1 MTAFNIV
8 RFRVKPSQE
17 QAFLD
22 YHRNLR
28 PELKGFKRGVI
39 VKTGDRTFCIVG
51 EWASFQKIIAARPTM
66 IGMLDGIRDMLEDLG
81 NELGVTDPVSGEVAL
96 QLRVAKPKKA
106 KAKAGAAK
114 KSKAKK
120 RR

>member
-8 RFRVKPSQE
+8 RFRVKPGHE

-22 YHRNLR
+22 YHRNLK

-39 VKTGDRTFCIVG
+39 VKTGERTFCFVG
-51 EWASFQKIIAARPTM
+51 EWVSFQKITVARPTM
-66 IGMLDGIRDMLEDLG
+66 IGMLDGMRDMLEDMG

-96 QLRVAKPKKA
+96 QLRVAKPLKA

-120 RR
+120 RK

>member
-1 MTAFNIV
+1 
-8 RFRVKPSQE
+8 
-17 QAFLD
+17 
-22 YHRNLR
+22 
-28 PELKGFKRGVI
+28 VI
-39 VKTGDRTFCIVG
+39 VKTGDRTFCFVG
-51 EWASFQKIIAARPTM
+51 EWASFQKITAARPIM
-66 IGMLDGIRDMLEDLG
+66 IGMLDGVRDMLEDMG

-106 KAKAGAAK
+106 KTKAGAAK